1 MKEEQTHIELFDL
14 YLRNELPDTDK
25 TDFEKKLESDP
36 EFKQQFIQYLLIVE
50 GIKLKE
56 REELKAFMKKEA
68 KMEYWGQNFWG
79 KNWTYASAALLLVF
93 ASLYI
98 VTKQFN
104 NSSSK
109 QENDLAIEQQKEK
122 VEIKTENTRPKSEQ
136 NPVNENTIIEEKKLK
151 NFELIQEEVPSV
163 AESEMTQG
171 YDLETNDADKTDMAV
186 NIEEEKKIAEKVIII
201 NEVKEISLEFN
212 NNTWNSKTSTSTLP
226 SNYPTNN
233 YPGTVR
239 VSKKNKVSTDKNK
252 ENKTEV
258 EEKKAVETIDSV
270 KTVKNTNAQSNKL
283 LIQFWSSP
291 LNYKGYQYNNNV
303 LKLYGILENNPKLHQ
318 YNNTLYLVNDGKVY
332 KITPCNETCNY
343 IEEEDINIKNTILN
357 QP

>member
-25 TDFEKKLESDP
+25 ADFEKKLVADP
-36 EFKQQFIQYLLIVE
+36 EFKQQFTQYILIVE

-56 REELKAFMKKEA
+56 REELKAYMKKQA

-79 KNWTYASAALLLVF
+79 KNWTYASAALLFVF

-122 VEIKTENTRPKSEQ
+122 VELKTENTSPKSEQ
-136 NPVNENTIIEEKKLK
+136 NPVKENVITEEKTLD
-151 NFELIQEEVPSV
+151 NIVINDEQIPNV
-163 AESEMTQG
+163 AESEMSPR
-171 YDLETNDADKTDMAV
+171 YDLETDDADKTDMAV
-186 NIEEEKKIAEKVIII
+186 NIEEEKKIAEKVISI
-201 NEVKEISLEFN
+201 NDVKEISIEFN
-212 NNTWNSKTSTSTLP
+212 NNTWNTKTTSTTLP
-226 SNYPTNN
+226 SNFPTSNN
-233 YPGTVR
+233 AGSVF
-239 VSKKNKVSTDKNK
+239 KKNKVSTDKNK
-252 ENKTEV
+252 DKKPEA
-258 EEKKAVETIDSV
+258 EEKKAVETVDTTKKLV
-270 KTVKNTNAQSNKL
+270 NTNAQGNKL
-283 LIQFWSSP
+283 LLQFWSSP

-303 LKLYGILENNPKLHQ
+303 LKLYGIIENNPKLHQ
-318 YNNTLYLVNDGKVY
+318 YNNILYLVNDGKVY

-343 IEEEDINIKNTILN
+343 IEEADINIKNTILN

>member
-14 YLRNELPDTDK
+14 YMRNELPDNDK
-25 TDFEKKLESDP
+25 TDFEKKLELDH
-36 EFKQQFIQYLLIVE
+36 EFKQQFTQYLLIVE
-50 GIKLKE
+50 GIKLHN
-56 REELKAFMKKEA
+56 REELKTFMKNEA

-79 KNWTYASAALLLVF
+79 KKWNYASAALLLIF

-122 VEIKTENTRPKSEQ
+122 VELKTQENTSPKSEQ
-136 NPVNENTIIEEKKLK
+136 NPVKEHIVAEEKPLD
-151 NFELIQEEVPSV
+151 NIVINEAEIPSV
-163 AESEMTQG
+163 AENESSRG
-171 YDLETNDADKTDMAV
+171 YNLETDDANMVV
-186 NIEEEKKIAEKVIII
+186 NIEEEKKISEKTLNI
-201 NEVKEISLEFN
+201 NDVKEITFEFN
-212 NNTWNSKTSTSTLP
+212 NNTWNSQTSSTTLP
-226 SNYPTNN
+226 SNFPNDKTS
-233 YPGTVR
+233 GR
-239 VSKKNKVSTDKNK
+239 VNKQKKASSDKNK

-258 EEKKAVETIDSV
+258 EEKKTVDTSARV
-270 KTVKNTNAQSNKL
+270 KTLENTNVQSNKL

-303 LKLYGILENNPKLHQ
+303 LKLYGITENNTKLHQ
-318 YNNTLYLVNDGKVY
+318 YNKTLYLVNDGKVY
-332 KITPCNETCNY
+332 RITPCNETCNY
-343 IEEEDINIKNTILN
+343 IEEENINIKITILN